1 MSIKVGINGFGR
13 IARTVIRTIAKN
25 NDEDIDIVAI
35 NQRNAEIEKMA
46 YMLEYDSVFGR
57 FEGKIE
63 VKDYGLC
70 VNDHRIYV
78 NSHDNL
84 DEIDWSS
91 TGAEYII
98 ESTGAFRTMA
108 DCRKH
113 IDIGGAKKVILSAP
127 GKDDGFPTFVCG
139 VNLDAYDPDMEV
151 VSNASCTTNCLAPLV
166 KVINDKFGI
175 KEGLMST
182 IHAST
187 SKQKPVD
194 SNGGR
199 DWRTGRSVFNNIIP
213 SSTGAAKAVGL
224 VIPEMKGKLTGMSFR
239 VPCNDCSVVDLTCKL
254 NTKTT
259 YDEIC
264 AAIEAAADMEMTG
277 IIEYNTD
284 ELVSTDIRGNYHT
297 CVFDKKAGIML
308 GDDFVKLIAWYDNEW
323 GYSAK
328 IVSLIKHMAYVDAA
342 AAILRGK

>member
-13 IARTVIRTIAKN
+13 IARVCIRTMARSYE
-25 NDEDIDIVAI
+25 DEVDVVAV
-35 NQRNAEIEKMA
+35 NQRNADLDRMA

-57 FEGKIE
+57 FEGRVE
-63 VKDYGLC
+63 VMDDGLC
-70 VNDHRIYV
+70 VNGHRIKV
-78 NSHDNL
+78 ISHNTL
-84 DEIDWSS
+84 DDIDWRSC
-91 TGAEYII
+91 GAEYII
-98 ESTGAFRTMA
+98 ESTGVYTNMA

-113 IDIGGAKKVILSAP
+113 IDIGGAKKVVLSAP
-127 GKDDGFPTFVCG
+127 GKDKDFPTFVCG
-139 VNLDAYDPDMEV
+139 VNLDMYDPSMEV

-166 KVINDKFGI
+166 KVINDSFGI

-213 SSTGAAKAVGL
+213 STTGAAKAVGM

-239 VPCNDCSVVDLTCKL
+239 VPCNDCSVVDLTAKL
-254 NTKTT
+254 NKKAS

-264 AAIEAAADMEMTG
+264 AAIERASHTYMKG

-284 ELVSTDIRGNYHT
+284 ELVSSDIRGNSHT
-297 CVFDKKAGIML
+297 CVFDKKAGIAL
-308 GDDFVKLIAWYDNEW
+308 NDDFVKLIAWYDNEW
-323 GYSAK
+323 GYSSK
-328 IVSLIKHMAYVDAA
+328 LVSLIKHMAHADADA
-342 AAILRGK
+342 GLR